1 RAGAQLRIAR
11 AQGPRE
17 PARRGERP
25 RPRPLAR
32 DRSQCARRLRGS
44 RLRRDGPRSPPHLGR
59 PARRPPRSRVARA
72 AALRVE
78 PGPRRG
84 LRSFPWGARADRHRR
99 PVPPRARPRHATPH
113 GSAARGLRRAHAVR
127 EHHARLRGRGPDPPR
142 RATRGILSPPP
153 GCPPFLDRGMRPR
166 HGVPQAL
173 AEYERRSVAT
183 PAERGRLARPWRV
196 RGPAVRARACRRASP
211 RRRMSSPAVLRSGMA
226 ARTLRP
232 EDLDRSVPI
241 YVVWETTLRCD
252 HACAHCGSRAGDAR
266 EDELETAELLAVADA
281 LARLGTREVTLIGG
295 EAYLRGDVYELIAH
309 LAGHGIRVTMQ
320 TGGRGLTATRC
331 RKLAEAGLAAIGVSI
346 DGPAEVHDVLRA
358 SPGSHAAALAGVAHA
373 REAGLLVTSNT
384 QVNRLNRGRLRETA
398 ALLEAAG
405 VQVWRAQMTAPMG
418 NAADRPDWILQPYMI

>member
-1 RAGAQLRIAR
+1 
-11 AQGPRE
+11 
-17 PARRGERP
+17 
-25 RPRPLAR
+25 
-32 DRSQCARRLRGS
+32 
-44 RLRRDGPRSPPHLGR
+44 
-59 PARRPPRSRVARA
+59 
-72 AALRVE
+72 
-78 PGPRRG
+78 
-84 LRSFPWGARADRHRR
+84 
-99 PVPPRARPRHATPH
+99 
-113 GSAARGLRRAHAVR
+113 
-127 EHHARLRGRGPDPPR
+127 
-142 RATRGILSPPP
+142 
-153 GCPPFLDRGMRPR
+153 
-166 HGVPQAL
+166 
-173 AEYERRSVAT
+173 
-183 PAERGRLARPWRV
+183 
-196 RGPAVRARACRRASP
+196 
-211 RRRMSSPAVLRSGMA
+211 MSSPAVLRSGMA

-418 NAADRPDWILQPYMI
+418 NAADRPDWILQPYMILDVLDTLAAIQTEAIERARAAGTKPTFRVALGNNLGYFGPHESLLRGRPGDDRYWHGCQAGRYVMGIESDGTIKGCPSLPTGPYVGGNVREIALEDLWAHSEVIGFTRDRGLDELWGWCKTCYYAELCRAGCSFTAHSTLGRRGNNPFCWHRADAHRQQGLREVLVHADLAAGTPYDFGRFTLAVEPWVDDAPEAGATSSPGSRRSLPIVT